1 VVVFHLRN
9 IPVTNNHKN
18 KGLFKDLV
26 DYIDYTILFIDN
38 QTTDWLTIRK
48 ELIKILPPKF
58 RSYFL
63 RRHFSSKLTQL
74 SELDLSV
81 IAYWE
86 EKTSTRLFI
95 DQTRIHPE
103 STWKKNPKG
112 WGLKE
117 INRERH
123 ERASNKKNSKEVDRR
138 TS

>member
-1 VVVFHLRN
+1 MDLN
-9 IPVTNNHKN
+9 
-18 KGLFKDLV
+18 KDLI
-26 DYIDYTILFIDN
+26 DYIDYTILFIDG
-38 QTTDWLTIRK
+38 QSTDWLVIRK
-48 ELIKILPPKF
+48 ELIKILPPKL
-58 RSYFL
+58 RSLFL

-74 SELDLSV
+74 SDLDYSV

-95 DQTRIHPE
+95 DLTKIHPE
-103 STWKKNPKG
+103 QTWKKNPKG